1 MSEKTQKEMAKEIL
15 LDGKIELAP
24 LSKVEELQ
32 EELQKQQR
40 ALVEEKRI
48 KLGKFLEDEN
58 IKLVPQMIL
67 TEGKA
72 PSATIFVML
81 KS

>member
-15 LDGKIELAP
+15 LEDKIEFAP
-24 LSKVEELQ
+24 LTKVEELQ

-40 ALVEEKRI
+40 ALIEEKRI

-58 IKLVPQMIL
+58 IKLVPQMVL